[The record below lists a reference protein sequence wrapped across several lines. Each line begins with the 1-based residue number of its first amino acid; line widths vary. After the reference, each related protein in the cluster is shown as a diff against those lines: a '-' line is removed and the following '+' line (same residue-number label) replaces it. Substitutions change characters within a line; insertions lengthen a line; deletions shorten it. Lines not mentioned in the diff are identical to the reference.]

1 MGPWTPVLP
10 TKPVM
15 IRAGLRMNLGWSQ
28 KYREWAL
35 WTGLM
40 TLAFALSKVAAIG
53 GTKLHIGALIVTL
66 KLEQGHGG
74 YVLRGS
80 AHLNICGGSTRQRK
94 PESRLSLSL
103 SPSSTLRGR

>member
-1 MGPWTPVLP
+1 MKMNACGRASTVHLNIRSSALRKDKACVERESSGPRSHLD
-10 TKPVM
+10 
-15 IRAGLRMNLGWSQ
+15 
-28 KYREWAL
+28 
-35 WTGLM
+35 
-40 TLAFALSKVAAIG
+40 KVAAIG

-94 PESRLSLSL
+94 PEFRLSLSL